1 MAADQRIVIEN
12 CSIATVDAHDTEYAD
27 GYVVIVGNRIESLGA
42 GRAPEGL
49 ENVVRRIDATGHL
62 VTPGLVNTH
71 HHYYQWITR
80 GLATDHNLF
89 NWLVA
94 LYPTWARIDEPM
106 VYAAAQGSLAM
117 MARGGVTTA
126 MDHHYVFPR
135 DSGDLSGA
143 IIRAARETGV
153 RFTLARGS
161 MDRSEKDGG
170 LPPDFAVETLEGALT
185 ATEATV
191 KEHHDP
197 SFDAMTQVAVAP
209 CSPFSVST
217 ELLRQGAELA
227 RRLGVRLHTHGSET
241 VEEEQFCKEL
251 FGMGPTDY
259 FESTGWL
266 GEDVWMA
273 HCVHMNDSDIA
284 AFARTKTGVA
294 HCPSSNARLAAGI
307 ARVPDMLA
315 AGVPVGLGV
324 DGTASNESGEL
335 HTELRNAL
343 LINRL
348 GAHKEAALNARQAL
362 RLGTYGGAQVLGRA
376 SQIGSLEPGKLAD
389 LVLWKLDTLAHASI
403 ADPVTALVFG
413 AAAPVTA
420 SFVNGRQIVEAG
432 RLLHVDEDAIAR
444 ATGAEPRGGP
454 PPAGGYPLS
463 PLGPGGPGGE
473 AGPRPGGRGPRTG
486 STAAV
491 SWARA
496 ALRAP
501 RNGHRPSVPHDHMH
515 HLPETRVRADVST
528 DRRSRPCPRIPCTP
542 STRNSPP

>member
-1 MAADQRIVIEN
+1 MAADRRTVIEN
-12 CSIATVDAHDTEYAD
+12 CAIATVDVADTEYATGHLVLAGD
-27 GYVVIVGNRIESLGA
+27 RIESLGP
-42 GRAPEGL
+42 GPAPKGL
-49 ENVVRRIDATGHL
+49 ENVTRRIDATGHL
-62 VTPGLVNTH
+62 ATPGLVNTH
-71 HHYYQWITR
+71 HHFYQWLTR

-89 NWLVA
+89 DWLVA
-94 LYPTWARIDEPM
+94 LYPTWARIDEAM
-106 VYAAAQGSLAM
+106 VHAAAQGSLAM

-135 DSGDLSGA
+135 GSGDLSEA
-143 IIRAARETGV
+143 IITAARDMGV

-161 MDRSEKDGG
+161 MDRGESDGG
-170 LPPDFAVETLEGALT
+170 LPPDFAVETLDDALA
-185 ATEATV
+185 ATEETV
-191 KEHHDP
+191 RRHHDTSP
-197 SFDAMTQVAVAP
+197 GAMTQVAVAP

-217 ELLRQGAELA
+217 ELMRQGAELA

-241 VEEEQFCKEL
+241 VEEEKFCHEL

-259 FESTGWL
+259 FASTGWL

-284 AFARTKTGVA
+284 AFARTGTGVA

-348 GAHKEAALNARQAL
+348 GAHREKALTARQAL
-362 RLGTYGGAQVLGRA
+362 RLGTHGGARVLGRA
-376 SQIGSLEPGKLAD
+376 DEIGSLEPGKLAD
-389 LVLWKLDTLAHASI
+389 LVLWRMDTLAHASI

-420 SFVNGRQIVEAG
+420 SFVNGRQIVENG
-432 RLLHVDEDAIAR
+432 RLLTADEDAVARTTRAEARRLARIA
-444 ATGAEPRGGP
+444 GQ
-454 PPAGGYPLS
+454 
-463 PLGPGGPGGE
+463 
-473 AGPRPGGRGPRTG
+473 
-486 STAAV
+486 V
-491 SWARA
+491 
-496 ALRAP
+496 
-501 RNGHRPSVPHDHMH
+501 
-515 HLPETRVRADVST
+515 
-528 DRRSRPCPRIPCTP
+528 
-542 STRNSPP
+542 

>member
-1 MAADQRIVIEN
+1 MAQRIVIEN
-12 CSIATVDAHDTEYAD
+12 AAIATVDAKDTEYAS
-27 GYVVIVGNRIESLGA
+27 GHVIVAGNLIESLGA

-71 HHYYQWITR
+71 HHFYQWITR

-89 NWLVA
+89 DWLVA
-94 LYPTWARIDEPM
+94 LYPIWARIDERM
-106 VYAAAQGSLAM
+106 TYAAAQGSLAM

-135 DSGDLSGA
+135 GTGDLSGS

-161 MDRSEKDGG
+161 MDRGEGDGG
-170 LPPDFAVETLEGALT
+170 LPPDFAVETLEGALA

-191 KEHHDP
+191 DEHHDF
-197 SFDAMTQVAVAP
+197 SFGAMTQVAVAP
-209 CSPFSVST
+209 CSPFSVTT
-217 ELLRQGAELA
+217 ELLKEGAELA
-227 RRLGVRLHTHGSET
+227 RRKGVRLHTHGSET
-241 VEEEQFCKEL
+241 VEEEKFCHEL

-284 AFARTKTGVA
+284 AFARTRTGVA

-343 LINRL
+343 LVGRL
-348 GAHKEAALNARQAL
+348 GPHREAALNARQAL

-376 SQIGSLEPGKLAD
+376 REIGSLEPGKLAD
-389 LVLWKLDTLAHASI
+389 LVLWRMDTLAHASI
-403 ADPVTALVFG
+403 ADPVAALVLG
-413 AAAPVTA
+413 APAPVTA
-420 SFVNGRQIVEAG
+420 SFVGGEQIVENG
-432 RLLHVDEDAIAR
+432 RLLHVDEDAVAR
-444 ATGAEPRGGP
+444 
-454 PPAGGYPLS
+454 
-463 PLGPGGPGGE
+463 
-473 AGPRPGGRGPRTG
+473 
-486 STAAV
+486 
-491 SWARA
+491 
-496 ALRAP
+496 
-501 RNGHRPSVPHDHMH
+501 
-515 HLPETRVRADVST
+515 
-528 DRRSRPCPRIPCTP
+528 
-542 STRNSPP
+542 STRAEARRLADIAARG

>member
-1 MAADQRIVIEN
+1 MAAEAQRTVIEN

-27 GYVVIVGNRIESLGA
+27 GHVVIAGNRIESLGA
-42 GRAPEGL
+42 GPAPEDL
-49 ENVVRRIDATGHL
+49 ADVERRIDATGHL

-126 MDHHYVFPR
+126 MDHHYVYPKG
-135 DSGDLSGA
+135 SGDLSGA

-170 LPPDFAVETLEGALT
+170 LPPDFAVETLEGALA

-191 KEHHDP
+191 KEHHDD

-217 ELLRQGAELA
+217 ELLRKGAELA

-241 VEEEQFCKEL
+241 VEEEKFCHEL

-284 AFARTKTGVA
+284 AFARTGTGVA

-348 GAHKEAALNARQAL
+348 GAHREAALNARQAL
-362 RLGTYGGAQVLGRA
+362 RLGTHGGARVLGRGD
-376 SQIGSLEPGKLAD
+376 QIGSLEPGKLAD

-420 SFVNGRQIVEAG
+420 SFVNGRQIVADN

-444 ATGAEPRGGP
+444 
-454 PPAGGYPLS
+454 
-463 PLGPGGPGGE
+463 
-473 AGPRPGGRGPRTG
+473 
-486 STAAV
+486 
-491 SWARA
+491 
-496 ALRAP
+496 
-501 RNGHRPSVPHDHMH
+501 
-515 HLPETRVRADVST
+515 
-528 DRRSRPCPRIPCTP
+528 
-542 STRNSPP
+542 STRAEAQRLAQLAAR

>member
-1 MAADQRIVIEN
+1 MAAPADLQRIVIEN
-12 CSIATVDAHDTEYAD
+12 CAIATVDANDTEYAS
-27 GYVVIVGNRIESLGA
+27 GYVVVAGNKIESIGA
-42 GRAPEGL
+42 GKAPEGL
-49 ENVVRRIDATGHL
+49 QNVVRRVDGTGHL

-71 HHYYQWITR
+71 HHFYQWITR

-94 LYPTWARIDEPM
+94 LYPTWARIDEQM
-106 VYAAAQGSLAM
+106 VKAAAQGSLGM

-126 MDHHYVFPR
+126 MDHHYVFPKN
-135 DSGDLSGA
+135 SGDLSGA
-143 IIRAARETGV
+143 IIGAASDMGV

-161 MDRSEKDGG
+161 MDRSVKDGG
-170 LPPDFAVETLEGALT
+170 LPPDFAVETLEGALAAT
-185 ATEATV
+185 AETV
-191 KEHHDP
+191 DKHHDA

-217 ELLRQGAELA
+217 ELMKQGAELA
-227 RRLGVRLHTHGSET
+227 RAKGVRLHTHGSET

-266 GEDVWMA
+266 GDDVWMA

-284 AFARTKTGVA
+284 AFARTGTGVA

-307 ARVPDMLA
+307 ARVPDMLK

-348 GAHKEAALNARQAL
+348 GAHREAALNARQAL
-362 RLGTYGGAQVLGRA
+362 RLGTFGGAQVLGRA

-389 LVLWKLDTLAHASI
+389 LVLWKIDGIGHSSI
-403 ADPVTALVFG
+403 ADPVTAIVFG
-413 AAAPVTA
+413 AAAPVTL
-420 SFVNGRQIVEAG
+420 SLVNGRPIVEDG
-432 RLLHVDEDAIAR
+432 SLLHVDEDAIAR
-444 ATGAEPRGGP
+444 SARDEAQRLARIAAE
-454 PPAGGYPLS
+454 A
-463 PLGPGGPGGE
+463 
-473 AGPRPGGRGPRTG
+473 
-486 STAAV
+486 
-491 SWARA
+491 
-496 ALRAP
+496 
-501 RNGHRPSVPHDHMH
+501 
-515 HLPETRVRADVST
+515 
-528 DRRSRPCPRIPCTP
+528 
-542 STRNSPP
+542 

>member
-1 MAADQRIVIEN
+1 MAPSANTQRIVIEN
-12 CSIATVDAHDTEYAD
+12 CSIATVDSDDTEYAS
-27 GYVVIVGNRIESLGA
+27 GHIVVADNRIESIGA
-42 GRAPEGL
+42 GPASAGL
-49 ENVVRRIDATGHL
+49 ENVVRRIDGTGHL
-62 VTPGLVNTH
+62 ATPGLVNTH
-71 HHYYQWITR
+71 HHFYQWITR

-94 LYPTWARIDEPM
+94 LYPTWARIDEQM
-106 VYAAAQGSLAM
+106 TYAAAQGSLAM

-126 MDHHYVFPR
+126 MDHHYVFPQG
-135 DSGDLSGA
+135 SGDISGS
-143 IIRAARETGV
+143 IIRAAAETGV

-170 LPPDFAVETLEGALT
+170 LPPDFAVETLEGALA

-191 KEHHDP
+191 KQHHDA

-217 ELLRQGAELA
+217 ELMRQGAELA
-227 RRLGVRLHTHGSET
+227 RSLGVRLHTHGSET
-241 VEEEQFCKEL
+241 VEEEKFCHEL
-251 FGMGPTDY
+251 FGMGPTEY

-273 HCVHMNDSDIA
+273 HCVHMNDADIA
-284 AFARTKTGVA
+284 AFARTGTGVA

-348 GAHKEAALNARQAL
+348 NTKHREAALNARQAL
-362 RLGTYGGAQVLGRA
+362 RLGTHGGAQVLGRA
-376 SQIGSLEPGKLAD
+376 SQIGSLEAGKLAD
-389 LVLWKLDTLAHASI
+389 IVLWKLDTLAHSSI

-413 AAAPVTA
+413 AAAPVA
-420 SFVNGRQIVEAG
+420 LSLVNGRPIVEDNH
-432 RLLHVDEDAIAR
+432 LITVDEDAIAR
-444 ATGAEPRGGP
+444 
-454 PPAGGYPLS
+454 
-463 PLGPGGPGGE
+463 
-473 AGPRPGGRGPRTG
+473 
-486 STAAV
+486 
-491 SWARA
+491 
-496 ALRAP
+496 
-501 RNGHRPSVPHDHMH
+501 
-515 HLPETRVRADVST
+515 
-528 DRRSRPCPRIPCTP
+528 
-542 STRNSPP
+542 STRAEAQRLARIAAQG

>member
-1 MAADQRIVIEN
+1 MAATQRIVIEN
-12 CSIATVDAHDTEYAD
+12 AAIATVDAQDTEYAS
-27 GYVVIVGNRIESLGA
+27 GHVVVADDVIESVGA

-49 ENVVRRIDATGHL
+49 TDVVRRIDASGHL

-71 HHYYQWITR
+71 HHFYQWITR

-89 NWLVA
+89 DWLVA
-94 LYPTWARIDEPM
+94 LYPTWARIDERM
-106 VYAAAQGSLAM
+106 TYAAAQGSLGM

-126 MDHHYVFPR
+126 MDHHYVFPKG
-135 DSGDLSGA
+135 SGDLSGS

-161 MDRSEKDGG
+161 MDRSQKDGG
-170 LPPDFAVETLEGALT
+170 LPPDFAVETLEGALA
-185 ATEATV
+185 ATEETV
-191 KEHHDP
+191 RQHHDA
-197 SFDAMTQVAVAP
+197 SFGAMTQIAVAP

-217 ELLRQGAELA
+217 ELLREGAELA

-241 VEEEQFCKEL
+241 VEEEKFCHEL

-273 HCVHMNDSDIA
+273 HCVHMNDSDID

-343 LINRL
+343 LVNRL
-348 GAHKEAALNARQAL
+348 GTHREAALTARQAL
-362 RLGTYGGAQVLGRA
+362 RLGTFGGAQVLGRA
-376 SQIGSLEPGKLAD
+376 REIGSLEPGKLAD

-403 ADPVTALVFG
+403 ADPVAALVLG

-420 SFVNGRQIVEAG
+420 SFVNGRQIVADG

-444 ATGAEPRGGP
+444 
-454 PPAGGYPLS
+454 
-463 PLGPGGPGGE
+463 
-473 AGPRPGGRGPRTG
+473 
-486 STAAV
+486 
-491 SWARA
+491 
-496 ALRAP
+496 
-501 RNGHRPSVPHDHMH
+501 
-515 HLPETRVRADVST
+515 
-528 DRRSRPCPRIPCTP
+528 
-542 STRNSPP
+542 STRDEARRLARIAAEA

>member
-1 MAADQRIVIEN
+1 MAADRRTVIEN
-12 CSIATVDAHDTEYAD
+12 CAIATVDVADTEYATGHLVLAGD
-27 GYVVIVGNRIESLGA
+27 RIESLGP
-42 GRAPEGL
+42 GPAPEGL
-49 ENVVRRIDATGHL
+49 ENVTRRIDATGHL
-62 VTPGLVNTH
+62 ATPGLVNTH
-71 HHYYQWITR
+71 HHFYQWLTR

-89 NWLVA
+89 DWLVA
-94 LYPTWARIDEPM
+94 LYPTWARIDEAM
-106 VYAAAQGSLAM
+106 VHAAAQGSLAM

-135 DSGDLSGA
+135 GSGDLSEA
-143 IIRAARETGV
+143 IITAARDMGV

-161 MDRSEKDGG
+161 MDRGESDGG
-170 LPPDFAVETLEGALT
+170 LPPDFAVETLDDALA
-185 ATEATV
+185 ATEETV
-191 KEHHDP
+191 RRHHDASP
-197 SFDAMTQVAVAP
+197 GAMTQIAVAP

-217 ELLRQGAELA
+217 ELMRQGAELA

-241 VEEEQFCKEL
+241 VEEEKFCHEL

-259 FESTGWL
+259 FASTGWL

-284 AFARTKTGVA
+284 AFARTGTGVA

-348 GAHKEAALNARQAL
+348 GAHREKALTARQAL
-362 RLGTYGGAQVLGRA
+362 RLGTHGGARVLGRA
-376 SQIGSLEPGKLAD
+376 DEIGSLEPGKLAD
-389 LVLWKLDTLAHASI
+389 LVLWRMDTLAHASI

-420 SFVNGRQIVEAG
+420 SFVNGRQIVENG
-432 RLLHVDEDAIAR
+432 RLLTADEDAVARTTRAEARRLARIA
-444 ATGAEPRGGP
+444 GQ
-454 PPAGGYPLS
+454 
-463 PLGPGGPGGE
+463 
-473 AGPRPGGRGPRTG
+473 
-486 STAAV
+486 V
-491 SWARA
+491 
-496 ALRAP
+496 
-501 RNGHRPSVPHDHMH
+501 
-515 HLPETRVRADVST
+515 
-528 DRRSRPCPRIPCTP
+528 
-542 STRNSPP
+542 

>member
-1 MAADQRIVIEN
+1 MAPSSADRIIIEN
-12 CSIATVDAHDTEYAD
+12 VAIATVDAQDTEYAS
-27 GYVVIVGNRIESLGA
+27 GHIVVAGNVIESIGA
-42 GRAPEGL
+42 GKAPEGL
-49 ENVVRRIDATGHL
+49 ENVVRRVDGTGHL
-62 VTPGLVNTH
+62 ATPGLVNTH
-71 HHYYQWITR
+71 HHFYQWITR

-89 NWLVA
+89 NWLKT
-94 LYPTWARIDEPM
+94 LYPTWARIDEQM
-106 VYAAAQGSLAM
+106 TYAAAQGSLAM

-126 MDHHYVFPR
+126 MDHHYVFPQG
-135 DSGDLSGA
+135 SGDLSGS
-143 IIRAARETGV
+143 IIRAASEMGV

-170 LPPDFAVETLEGALT
+170 LPPDFAVETLEGALA
-185 ATEATV
+185 ATEETV
-191 KEHHDP
+191 RKHHDA
-197 SFDAMTQVAVAP
+197 SFGAMTQVAVAP

-217 ELLRQGAELA
+217 ELLKQGAELA

-241 VEEEQFCKEL
+241 VEEEKFCHEL

-273 HCVHMNDSDIA
+273 HSVHMNDSDIA
-284 AFARTKTGVA
+284 AFGRTKTGVA

-348 GAHKEAALNARQAL
+348 GTHREAALNARQAL

-376 SQIGSLEPGKLAD
+376 GEIGSLEAGKLAD
-389 LVLWKLDTLAHASI
+389 LVLWKMDTLAHSSI
-403 ADPVTALVFG
+403 LDPVIALVFG
-413 AAAPVTA
+413 AAAPVTL
-420 SFVNGRQIVEAG
+420 SLVNGAPVVEDS

-444 ATGAEPRGGP
+444 
-454 PPAGGYPLS
+454 
-463 PLGPGGPGGE
+463 
-473 AGPRPGGRGPRTG
+473 
-486 STAAV
+486 
-491 SWARA
+491 
-496 ALRAP
+496 
-501 RNGHRPSVPHDHMH
+501 
-515 HLPETRVRADVST
+515 
-528 DRRSRPCPRIPCTP
+528 
-542 STRNSPP
+542 STRDEAQRLARIAAQA

>member
-1 MAADQRIVIEN
+1 MAADRRIVIEN
-12 CSIATVDAHDTEYAD
+12 CSIATVDADDTEYPSGHLVLAGD
-27 GYVVIVGNRIESLGA
+27 RIESLGA

-71 HHYYQWITR
+71 HHFYQWITR

-89 NWLVA
+89 DWLVA
-94 LYPTWARIDEPM
+94 LYPTWARIDERM
-106 VYAAAQGSLAM
+106 TYAAAQGSLAM

-126 MDHHYVFPR
+126 MDHHYIFPEG
-135 DSGDLSGA
+135 SGDLSGS

-170 LPPDFAVETLEGALT
+170 LPPDFAVETLEDALA

-191 KEHHDP
+191 DEHHDA
-197 SFDAMTQVAVAP
+197 SFGAMTQVAVAP

-217 ELLRQGAELA
+217 ELMRQGAELA
-227 RRLGVRLHTHGSET
+227 RRKGVRLHTHGSET

-259 FESTGWL
+259 FASTGWL

-273 HCVHMNDSDIA
+273 HCVHMNDSDIS
-284 AFARTKTGVA
+284 AFARTGTGVA

-307 ARVPDMLA
+307 ARVPDLLA

-343 LINRL
+343 LVNRL
-348 GAHKEAALNARQAL
+348 GAHRETALNVRQAL
-362 RLGTYGGAQVLGRA
+362 RLGTYGGAQVLGR
-376 SQIGSLEPGKLAD
+376 QREIGSLEPGKLAD

-403 ADPVTALVFG
+403 ADPVAALVLG

-420 SFVNGRQIVEAG
+420 SFVNGAQIVENG
-432 RLLHVDEDAIAR
+432 RLLHVDEDAVAR
-444 ATGAEPRGGP
+444 
-454 PPAGGYPLS
+454 
-463 PLGPGGPGGE
+463 
-473 AGPRPGGRGPRTG
+473 
-486 STAAV
+486 
-491 SWARA
+491 
-496 ALRAP
+496 
-501 RNGHRPSVPHDHMH
+501 
-515 HLPETRVRADVST
+515 
-528 DRRSRPCPRIPCTP
+528 
-542 STRNSPP
+542 STRDAARRLARIAART

>member
-1 MAADQRIVIEN
+1 MAAPAAAPRIVIEN
-12 CSIATVDAHDTEYAD
+12 CAIATVDADDTEYAS
-27 GYVVIVGNRIESLGA
+27 GHIVVAGNRIESIGA
-42 GRAPEGL
+42 GKAPENL
-49 ENVVRRIDATGHL
+49 ENVVRRIDGTGHL

-71 HHYYQWITR
+71 HHFYQWITR

-94 LYPTWARIDEPM
+94 LYPTWARIDEQM
-106 VYAAAQGSLAM
+106 AYSAAQGSLAM

-126 MDHHYVFPR
+126 MDHHYVFPK

-143 IIRAARETGV
+143 IIRAASETGV

-170 LPPDFAVETLEGALT
+170 LPPDFAVETLEGAL
-185 ATEATV
+185 AGTEETID
-191 KEHHDP
+191 KHHDA

-217 ELLRQGAELA
+217 ELMKQGAELA
-227 RRLGVRLHTHGSET
+227 RRKGVRMHTHGSET
-241 VEEEQFCKEL
+241 VEEEKFCHEL

-348 GAHKEAALNARQAL
+348 STVHRERALNARQAL

-389 LVLWKLDTLAHASI
+389 LVLWKLDTLAHSSI

-413 AAAPVTA
+413 AAAPVTL
-420 SFVNGRQIVEAG
+420 SLVNGRPVVEDS

-444 ATGAEPRGGP
+444 
-454 PPAGGYPLS
+454 
-463 PLGPGGPGGE
+463 
-473 AGPRPGGRGPRTG
+473 
-486 STAAV
+486 
-491 SWARA
+491 
-496 ALRAP
+496 
-501 RNGHRPSVPHDHMH
+501 
-515 HLPETRVRADVST
+515 
-528 DRRSRPCPRIPCTP
+528 
-542 STRNSPP
+542 STRDEAQRLARIAAQA

>member
-1 MAADQRIVIEN
+1 MAASSAADRIVIEN
-12 CSIATVDAHDTEYAD
+12 CAIATVDADDTEYAS
-27 GYVVIVGNRIESLGA
+27 GHVVLAGNRIESVGA

-49 ENVVRRIDATGHL
+49 ENVVSRIDATGHL
-62 VTPGLVNTH
+62 ATPGLVNTH
-71 HHYYQWITR
+71 HHFYQWLTR

-89 NWLVA
+89 DWLVA

-135 DSGDLSGA
+135 GCGDLSGA
-143 IIRAARETGV
+143 IVRAARETGV

-161 MDRSEKDGG
+161 MDRGESDGG
-170 LPPDFAVETLEGALT
+170 LPPDFAVESLDDALA

-191 KEHHDP
+191 REYHDA
-197 SFDAMTQVAVAP
+197 SFDAMTQIAVAP

-217 ELLRQGAELA
+217 ELMRQGADLA

-241 VEEEQFCKEL
+241 VEEEKFCHEL

-273 HCVHMNDSDIA
+273 HCVHMTDSDIA
-284 AFARTKTGVA
+284 AFARTRTGVA

-307 ARVPDMLA
+307 ARVPDLLA

-343 LINRL
+343 LVNRL
-348 GAHKEAALNARQAL
+348 GAHRALTARQAL

-376 SQIGSLEPGKLAD
+376 AETGSLEAGKLAD
-389 LVLWKLDTLAHASI
+389 LVLWRMDTLAHSSI
-403 ADPVTALVFG
+403 ADPVTALVLG

-420 SFVNGRQIVEAG
+420 SFVNGRRIVEDG
-432 RLLHVDEDAIAR
+432 RLLTVDEDAVAR
-444 ATGAEPRGGP
+444 
-454 PPAGGYPLS
+454 
-463 PLGPGGPGGE
+463 
-473 AGPRPGGRGPRTG
+473 
-486 STAAV
+486 
-491 SWARA
+491 
-496 ALRAP
+496 
-501 RNGHRPSVPHDHMH
+501 
-515 HLPETRVRADVST
+515 
-528 DRRSRPCPRIPCTP
+528 
-542 STRNSPP
+542 STRDEARRLARIAAQA

>member
-1 MAADQRIVIEN
+1 MAPSAAPQRIVIEN
-12 CSIATVDAHDTEYAD
+12 CAIATVDANDTEYAS
-27 GYVVIVGNRIESLGA
+27 GYLVVADNKIESIGA
-42 GRAPEGL
+42 GQAPKGL
-49 ENVVRRIDATGHL
+49 ENVVRRIDGTGHL

-71 HHYYQWITR
+71 HHFYQWITR

-94 LYPTWARIDEPM
+94 LYPTWARIDEQM
-106 VYAAAQGSLAM
+106 GRVAAQGSLAM

-126 MDHHYVFPR
+126 MDHHYVYPR
-135 DSGDLSGA
+135 NSGDLSGA
-143 IIRAARETGV
+143 IIGAASEMGV

-161 MDRSEKDGG
+161 MDRSVKDGG
-170 LPPDFAVETLEGALT
+170 LPPDFAVETLDGALAAT
-185 ATEATV
+185 AETV
-191 KEHHDP
+191 DRFHDA
-197 SFDAMTQVAVAP
+197 SFGSMTQVAVAP

-217 ELLRQGAELA
+217 ELMKQGAELA
-227 RRLGVRLHTHGSET
+227 RAKGVRLHTHGSET

-266 GEDVWMA
+266 GSDVWMA

-284 AFARTKTGVA
+284 AFARTGTGVA

-307 ARVPDMLA
+307 ARVPDMLK

-348 GAHKEAALNARQAL
+348 NAQHRESALNARQAL

-376 SQIGSLEPGKLAD
+376 DQIGSLEAGKLAD
-389 LVLWKLDTLAHASI
+389 FVLWKLDTLAHASI

-420 SFVNGRQIVEAG
+420 SFVNGKQIVENS
-432 RLLHVDEDAIAR
+432 RLTTVDEDAIAV
-444 ATGAEPRGGP
+444 ATRE
-454 PPAGGYPLS
+454 
-463 PLGPGGPGGE
+463 E
-473 AGPRPGGRGPRTG
+473 AQRLARI
-486 STAAV
+486 AAQ
-491 SWARA
+491 A
-496 ALRAP
+496 
-501 RNGHRPSVPHDHMH
+501 
-515 HLPETRVRADVST
+515 
-528 DRRSRPCPRIPCTP
+528 
-542 STRNSPP
+542 